1 MNFSLNEEQA
11 LLKEAVERF
20 AASRYDLSRRATYR
34 ASPSGYSAEN
44 WAALAEIGLLAL
56 PFAAED
62 GGLGGGPVEIMTVM
76 EVLGRTLAVE
86 PVLEEVVVAGGLVA
100 RAGTRDQKDR
110 WLPAIMDGSAHLTLA
125 HFEHSAR
132 FNLAGV
138 RTQVRHSAR
147 GAELHGEK
155 TLVPVG
161 EAADAFIVSARDDRE
176 GDGPGGIR
184 LYLVAADAP
193 GLKRRGFRLADG
205 SAASSLRLDG
215 AVGERLDGGYP
226 DLSAAVQASQ
236 IAAGAEMLGIMSM
249 LFDAT
254 LEYVRTRRQFGAV
267 LGSFQVIQHRLV
279 DLYVLLELS
288 RSQLYNAALCDGGED
303 ERARA
308 IAGMKSYLNSAALT
322 IGEHCI
328 QLHGAMGTTDELPIS
343 HGHKR
348 LLVLAT
354 LFGDADSELERY
366 MRLTA

>member
-1 MNFSLNEEQA
+1 VNFGLSEEQA
-11 LLKEAVERF
+11 LLREAVERF
-20 AASRYDLSRRATYR
+20 AASRYDLSRRAAYR
-34 ASPSGYSAEN
+34 ASPTGYSAEN

-56 PFAAED
+56 PFPPED
-62 GGLGGGPVEIMTVM
+62 GGLGGGPVEIITVM
-76 EVLGRTLAVE
+76 EVLGRALAVE
-86 PVLEEVVVAGGLVA
+86 PVLEEVVVAGGLLV

-110 WLPAIMDGSAHLTLA
+110 WLPAIMDGSAHLALA

-138 RTQVRHSAR
+138 QTHVRHSAR
-147 GAELHGEK
+147 GAELHGAK

-176 GDGPGGIR
+176 GDGPAGIR
-184 LYLVAADAP
+184 LYLAAADAP
-193 GLKRRGFRLADG
+193 GLQRRGFRLADG
-205 SAASSLRLDG
+205 SAACCLVLDG
-215 AVGERLDGGYP
+215 AIGEQLDG
-226 DLSAAVQASQ
+226 DFRCLSAAVQASQ

-254 LEYVRTRRQFGAV
+254 LEYVRTRRQFGAA

-288 RSQLYNAALCDGGED
+288 RSQLYNAALCNGGER
-303 ERARA
+303 ERA
-308 IAGMKSYLNSAALT
+308 IAGMKSYLSSAALT